1 MNTRPTA
8 SLCGFK
14 TSLQGTS
21 LFVALC
27 AAAIASAVGFAALQE
42 GVWRIPGYTF
52 SGWMTFVTAAT
63 MAACGM
69 LERALTRDTKRV
81 GTLTQYAKLSVLTLG
96 GMYFTNWS
104 LMFLN
109 YPTRVIFKS
118 SKLLPTMAV
127 GTCLLGRWYSVLEY
141 LAAAGLVCG
150 IVLFT
155 LGDAEMLPTFHP
167 IGIGLILV
175 GIGLLTIGV
184 RLIRAEGA
192 GPDGDTEMTGNDHV
206 HDSDDDGTS
215 SAAVSAAL
223 GWESYE
229 QDTAANTGASKAGA
243 GQLRTPLLTSVMAT
257 AEGAP
262 VVSVQP
268 HYLQQKA

>member
-175 GIGLLTIGV
+175 GIGLDAATSNYEEV
-184 RLIRAEGA
+184 RG
-192 GPDGDTEMTGNDHV
+192 GPVATARHLAQPRSSSSLGRWP
-206 HDSDDDGTS
+206 S
-215 SAAVSAAL
+215 SAWRSRR
-223 GWESYE
+223 
-229 QDTAANTGASKAGA
+229 ASP
-243 GQLRTPLLTSVMAT
+243 RS
-257 AEGAP
+257 
-262 VVSVQP
+262 
-268 HYLQQKA
+268 